1 MIPSDEVL
9 RSILEKGRT
18 IAVVGLSDKPERESN
33 GVARYLIG
41 QGYTIIPVNP
51 AVPEVLGRTSYP
63 SLSAIPSGITVDIVD
78 IFRHSDQVGPIV
90 DESLARGQAAI
101 WMQTGIENAEAAAR
115 AQKAGVP
122 VIQNTCIMRT
132 HQRLHIPPKEKA

>member
-1 MIPSDEVL
+1 MPSDDAL
-9 RSILEKGRT
+9 RSLLEKGRT

-41 QGYTIIPVNP
+41 QGYTVVPVNP
-51 AVPEVLGRTSYP
+51 AVPEVLGLPSYP
-63 SLSAIPSGITVDIVD
+63 SIAAIPSGVTVDIVD

-90 DESLARGQAAI
+90 DESLARGRAAI
-101 WMQTGIENAEAAAR
+101 WMQTGIENAEAAGR